1 VNWDFSGIKQENAGK
16 WYLPWEGTHA
26 YRTYLHVTA
35 MQGHSRRH
43 QRTPQGGPPRPA
55 ARWGRPALTLGRPAS
70 SHAAMAPSFASYL
83 YRLLWCISTLREG
96 RFHTRATVDP
106 PGLYK
111 AASRPPGLIQS
122 LQIITSNRIRNH
134 RRRIE
139 EPAIKKKTSSPSSL
153 GIEFSLELELEERE
167 RRGGDLEGAPA
178 CRIFFN
184 ILYLWIQ
191 VLQDLA
197 SRSPW

>member
-1 VNWDFSGIKQENAGK
+1 
-16 WYLPWEGTHA
+16 
-26 YRTYLHVTA
+26 

-43 QRTPQGGPPRPA
+43 QRTPQGGPPRPD

-70 SHAAMAPSFASYL
+70 PHTAMAPSFASCL

-96 RFHTRATVDP
+96 RFHSRATVDP
-106 PGLYK
+106 LGLYK
-111 AASRPPGLIQS
+111 AASRLLGLIQS
-122 LQIITSNRIRNH
+122 LQIRTSNRIRNY

-139 EPAIKKKTSSPSSL
+139 EPAIKKKTSSPFSL
-153 GIEFSLELELEERE
+153 GIESSLELELEERE
-167 RRGGDLEGAPA
+167 RERRGGYLEGAPA

-197 SRSPW
+197 SRSL

>member
-1 VNWDFSGIKQENAGK
+1 MFH
-16 WYLPWEGTHA
+16 PT
-26 YRTYLHVTA
+26 VT
-35 MQGHSRRH
+35 
-43 QRTPQGGPPRPA
+43 
-55 ARWGRPALTLGRPAS
+55 
-70 SHAAMAPSFASYL
+70 
-83 YRLLWCISTLREG
+83 I
-96 RFHTRATVDP
+96 DP

-111 AASRPPGLIQS
+111 VPSRPPGLVQS
-122 LQIITSNRIRNH
+122 LQIRTSNRIRNH

-153 GIEFSLELELEERE
+153 GIESSLELELEERE
-167 RRGGDLEGAPA
+167 RRGGDLEGALA

-197 SRSPW
+197 SRSLW